1 MSEPIIILILITALV
16 SAFNPYT
23 LSALLMLISVIYG
36 RGHASG
42 RVFGLG
48 LGYILTLFA
57 MSVLGGVALL
67 YILSLLP
74 LIAASY
80 LALGIGMLIVCAGIL
95 EIKDFFWYGQGI
107 SIGAP
112 HMSTKNIKALTKT
125 RPSLGSAAALGF
137 FVAVVSTPSSSASY
151 FATITLLGGNFSVD
165 TVSLIVLFS
174 ALFILPMLAVLIAV
188 VSGAKV
194 STFLRWKEEA
204 KGKLR
209 LGVGLLLIALG
220 WMIILT
226 TSGVL
231 SFR

>member
-1 MSEPIIILILITALV
+1 MLEPIVILILITALL

-23 LSALLMLISVIYG
+23 LSALLMLVSVVYG

-42 RVFGLG
+42 RAFGIG
-48 LGYILTLFA
+48 LSYIVTLFA
-57 MSVLGGVALL
+57 MSVLGGMALL

-112 HMSTKNIKALTKT
+112 RLSTKSIKSLTKT

-137 FVAVVSTPSSSASY
+137 FVAVVSTPISSGPY
-151 FATITLLGGNFSVD
+151 FATITLLGGNFNVG
-165 TVSLIVLFS
+165 TVSLIVLYS
-174 ALFILPMLAVLIAV
+174 SLFVLPMILVLIAIAN
-188 VSGAKV
+188 GAKV

-204 KGKLR
+204 KDKLR

-220 WMIILT
+220 WMITLT

>member
-1 MSEPIIILILITALV
+1 MPEPIVLLILITALL

-23 LSALLMLISVIYG
+23 LSALLMLVSVIYG
-36 RGHASG
+36 RGHPSR

-48 LGYILTLFA
+48 LSYVMTLFA

-67 YILSLLP
+67 YGLSWLP
-74 LIAASY
+74 LIASNY

-112 HMSTKNIKALTKT
+112 RLSTKSIKALTKT
-125 RPSLGSAAALGF
+125 RPSVGSAAALGF
-137 FVAVVSTPSSSASY
+137 FVAAVSTPISSAPY
-151 FATITLLGGNFSVD
+151 FATITLLGGSFSVD
-165 TVSLIVLFS
+165 SVSLIVLYS
-174 ALFILPMLAVLIAV
+174 SLFVLPLILVLIAIAN
-188 VSGAKV
+188 GAKV

-204 KGKLR
+204 KDKLR
-209 LGVGLLLIALG
+209 LAVGLLLIALG

>member
-1 MSEPIIILILITALV
+1 MLDPAIMLILVTALV

-23 LSALLMLISVIYG
+23 FSVLLMLSSVIYG

-48 LGYILTLFA
+48 LAYILTILG
-57 MSVLGGVALL
+57 MSILGGAALL
-67 YILSLLP
+67 YLLSLLP
-74 LIAASY
+74 MIATNY
-80 LALGIGMLIVCAGIL
+80 LALGVGILIVCAGLL

-107 SIGAP
+107 SIHAP
-112 HMSTKNIKALTKT
+112 HLAVKNIKSLTKM
-125 RPSLGSAAALGF
+125 RPGIGSAITLGF
-137 FVAVVSTPSSSASY
+137 FVAVVSTPSSSAPY

-165 TVSLIVLFS
+165 TVSLIVLYS
-174 ALFILPMLAVLIAV
+174 VLFVLPMLIALIAIA
-188 VSGAKV
+188 SGAKV
-194 STFLRWKEEA
+194 STFMRWKEEA

-226 TSGVL
+226 TGGVL
-231 SFR
+231 NFR